1 MLMKYLLILA
11 KVGLMYGIAVTGH
24 AGLSCSDWPNKDF
37 FETTSL
43 EDVRDCLADGASVGS
58 RDENGRTPLHWAA
71 AASRDVAVM
80 VELLTAGAN
89 PELVD
94 TTGQRAIHVA
104 AAVGR
109 NPIMLSYLVAWGSD
123 AEAEVAGKAGRCP
136 WSTRRCAVVPLH
148 LAAARPDGADFVA
161 SLLATGANAN
171 ARDDQGRT
179 PLHHAAAGAAGGMSI
194 KLLLN
199 AGASVDIADQERLAP
214 LHIAARR
221 DEGALEMVSA
231 LLAAGA
237 SADQREQNGT
247 TPLMWAAR
255 LSRNSEALKVLIE
268 ASDTP
273 CVEDDRERTV
283 LQLWDR
289 NEHLERDDVYWA
301 LHDRCMN

>member
-1 MLMKYLLILA
+1 MKYLLILA
-11 KVGLMYGIAVTGH
+11 NVGLMCGITVSGH
-24 AGLSCSDWPNKDF
+24 AALSCSDWPNKDF
-37 FETTSL
+37 FETASV
-43 EDVRDCLADGASVGS
+43 EDVRDCLAGGTSVGS

-71 AASRDVAVM
+71 AASKDVAVI

-104 AAVGR
+104 AADGR
-109 NPIMLSYLVAWGSD
+109 NPTIISYLVAWGSD

-179 PLHHAAAGAAGGMSI
+179 PLHHAASGAAVVTSI
-194 KLLLN
+194 NLLLN
-199 AGASVDIADQERLAP
+199 AGASVDIADQEGQAP
-214 LHIAARR
+214 LHTAARR
-221 DEGALEMVSA
+221 DDGALEMVSA

-237 SADQREQNGT
+237 SADQGDQNGT

-255 LSRNSEALKVLIE
+255 FARNSEILEMLIE

-273 CVEDDRERTV
+273 CIEDDKERTV

-289 NEHLERDDVYWA
+289 NEYLERDDVYWA
-301 LHDRCMN
+301 LHDRCTN

>member
-1 MLMKYLLILA
+1 MKYLLILA
-11 KVGLMYGIAVTGH
+11 NAGLMCGIAVSGH
-24 AGLSCSDWPNKDF
+24 AALSCSDWLNKDF
-37 FETTSL
+37 FENASV
-43 EDVRDCLADGASVGS
+43 EDVRDCLADDASVGS

-71 AASRDVAVM
+71 AASRDVAVIL
-80 VELLTAGAN
+80 ELLTAGAN

-104 AAVGR
+104 AAEGR
-109 NPIMLSYLVAWGSD
+109 SPAIISYLVAWGSD
-123 AEAEVAGKAGRCP
+123 AEAEVSGKGGRCP

-161 SLLATGANAN
+161 SLLAAGANAN

-179 PLHHAAAGAAGGMSI
+179 PLHHATSAAVDVTSI
-194 KLLLN
+194 LLLLK
-199 AGASVDIADQERLAP
+199 AGASVDIADREGMAP
-214 LHIAARR
+214 LHMAARR
-221 DEGALEMVSA
+221 DDGALKMATV

-237 SADQREQNGT
+237 SPDQGDQEGS

-255 LSRNSEALKVLIE
+255 LAQGSEILELLVG
-268 ASDTP
+268 ASDAP

-289 NEHLERDDVYWA
+289 NELLERDDVYWA
-301 LHDRCMN
+301 LHDRCTN